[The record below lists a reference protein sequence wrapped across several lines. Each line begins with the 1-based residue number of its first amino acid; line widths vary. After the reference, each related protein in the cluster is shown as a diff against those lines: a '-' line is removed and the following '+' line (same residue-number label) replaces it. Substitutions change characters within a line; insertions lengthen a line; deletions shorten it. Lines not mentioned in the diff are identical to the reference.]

1 MKLVIRVLAGLAG
14 LLGVFIALA
23 TWANPVGPPAALG
36 LQGVGGLG
44 EATIR
49 ADVAGFFGT
58 FGLLALAGAVR
69 AEARLFT
76 APLLLIALALA
87 GRVLTVVMSGYE
99 AAMGLP
105 MMIEVGLLAVFAAG
119 RLLLGSR

>member
-23 TWANPVGPPAALG
+23 TWANPAGPPAALG

-58 FGLLALAGAVR
+58 FGVFALAGAVR
-69 AEARLFT
+69 GEARLFT
-76 APLLLIALALA
+76 APLVLIALALA
-87 GRVLTVVMSGYE
+87 GRVLTVVMSGYAQE
-99 AAMGLP
+99 MGMP
-105 MMIEVGLLAVFAAG
+105 MAIEVGLLAVFGAG
-119 RLLLGSR
+119 RFLLAPK

>member
-1 MKLVIRVLAGLAG
+1 MKLVLRVLAGLAG
-14 LLGVFIALA
+14 LLGILIALA
-23 TWANPVGPPAALG
+23 TWANPAGPPATLG

-58 FGLLALAGAVR
+58 FGILALAGAVR
-69 AEARLFT
+69 GEARLFT
-76 APLLLIALALA
+76 APLLLIGLALA
-87 GRVLTVVMSGYE
+87 GRALTVVMSGYE

-105 MMIEVGLLAVFAAG
+105 MMIEVGLLAVFAGG
-119 RLLLGSR
+119 RFLLGSR